1 MTHTIAEPSVSL
13 FQAQSRRAAHELI
26 HRAFFDVQQLDE
38 LCDEAW
44 AYDPAVQATPAGT
57 PARQEAIQKFLA
69 GRNPRLAE
77 LFPARVSG
85 LRQSLGLAG
94 GIPS

>member
-13 FQAQSRRAAHELI
+13 FQAQSRRAAHEII
-26 HRAFFDVQQLDE
+26 HRAFFDIQQLDE

-44 AYDPAVQATPAGT
+44 ACDPVVQATPAGT
-57 PARQEAIQKFLA
+57 TARQEAIRRFLSN
-69 GRNPRLAE
+69 RNPRLAE
-77 LFPARVSG
+77 LFPARVNG